1 MDYEAFF
8 ADHLRR
14 LHDEGRY
21 RVFAELERI
30 VGAFPRARLHREG
43 QPPRDVTVWCSNDY
57 LAMGQHPTVVEA
69 MRQAID
75 AQGSGAGGTRN
86 ISGTNTLHAALERE
100 LAALHE
106 KQAALIFTSGY
117 VANETTLQT
126 LGALL
131 PGCELYSDA
140 LNHASMIAGI
150 RHSGAV
156 RRIFRHN
163 DVAHLEELLAGADP
177 STPKIVA
184 FESVYSM
191 DGDVSPIGEICDVAH
206 RYGALTYLD
215 EVHAVGMYGARGA
228 GVAER
233 DGALGKV
240 DIVQGTLA
248 KAFGVVGGY
257 IASTAATIDFVRSC
271 GSGFIFTTS
280 LPPAIAA
287 AALASVRHV
296 SAHPDLRVRH
306 QERAASLKRKLAV
319 AGLPVMAS
327 ATHIVPVFVG
337 DAALCKQASDLLLER
352 HAIYVQPI
360 NYPTVARG
368 TERLRLTPTPLHGDD
383 EMARLVAALQD
394 VWQTLGLGLRAA
406 AE

>member
-1 MDYEAFF
+1 MGPEV
-8 ADHLRR
+8 HLQQPE
-14 LHDEGRY
+14 HDF
-21 RVFAELERI
+21 RV
-30 VGAFPRARLHREG
+30 
-43 QPPRDVTVWCSNDY
+43 
-57 LAMGQHPTVVEA
+57 
-69 MRQAID
+69 
-75 AQGSGAGGTRN
+75 AG
-86 ISGTNTLHAALERE
+86 
-100 LAALHE
+100 AALHE
-106 KQAALIFTSGY
+106 KEAALVFTSGY

-206 RYGALTYLD
+206 RYGALSYLD

-233 DGALGKV
+233 DGALGRV

-280 LPPAIAA
+280 LPPAVAA

-296 SAHPDLRVRH
+296 SAHPELRVRH
-306 QERAASLKRKLAV
+306 QERAAALKRRLAM
-319 AGLPVMAS
+319 AGLPVMDS

-360 NYPTVARG
+360 NYPTVSRG
-368 TERLRLTPTPLHGDD
+368 TERLRLTPTPLHGDED
-383 EMARLVAALQD
+383 MARLVAALQD

>member
-1 MDYEAFF
+1 
-8 ADHLRR
+8 
-14 LHDEGRY
+14 
-21 RVFAELERI
+21 
-30 VGAFPRARLHREG
+30 
-43 QPPRDVTVWCSNDY
+43 
-57 LAMGQHPTVVEA
+57 
-69 MRQAID
+69 
-75 AQGSGAGGTRN
+75 
-86 ISGTNTLHAALERE
+86 
-100 LAALHE
+100 
-106 KQAALIFTSGY
+106 
-117 VANETTLQT
+117 LQT

-191 DGDVSPIGEICDVAH
+191 DGDISPIGEICDVAH
-206 RYGALTYLD
+206 RHGALTYLD

-233 DGALGKV
+233 DGALGRV

-319 AGLPVMAS
+319 AGLPVMDS

-368 TERLRLTPTPLHGDD
+368 TERLRLTPTPLHGDED
-383 EMARLVAALQD
+383 MARLVAALQD